1 VIADEGPASVRVLVT
16 GADGFVG
23 RHLVARLVE
32 TGHTVAA
39 ACRPGGEPLQTW
51 LGPRWRDAVKVLPF
65 EVTDS
70 DSARAALDPRCEAI
84 VHLAAVAS
92 GREARED
99 PGKAWTV
106 NAGGTARLVDA
117 ATALR
122 GAGEVD
128 PLVLIVS
135 TAEVYGSGP
144 ASPRIETDPVRPQ
157 SPYAASKAGSEIA
170 ALEAWRRAGLRVVIA
185 RPFPHTGVGQGPQ
198 YVVPSFLQR
207 LRAAKIT
214 GVTQVPT
221 GNLDPVRDLL
231 DVRDVVEAYLG
242 LLTRGVAGETY
253 NIGRGEGVT
262 LRDLFRRLAGL
273 VGARAEPVADPSLVR
288 SGDIPYLVGDSG
300 KLRAATG
307 WSPTITLDQ
316 TLREMVDA

>member
-1 VIADEGPASVRVLVT
+1 MRVLVT

-32 TGHTVAA
+32 TGHTVNA
-39 ACRPGGEPLQTW
+39 ACRPGGEPLQSW
-51 LGPRWRDAVKVLPF
+51 LGPRWRDAVKVIPF

-70 DSARAALDPRCEAI
+70 DSVRTAIDPRCEAI

-99 PGKAWTV
+99 PGKAWAV
-106 NAGGTARLVDA
+106 NAGGTARLVEA

-122 GAGEVD
+122 AAGEMD
-128 PLVLIVS
+128 PIVLIVS
-135 TAEVYGSGP
+135 TSEVYGAGP
-144 ASPRIETDPVRPQ
+144 PTPRVEADPVRPQ

-170 ALEAWRRAGLRVVIA
+170 ALEAWRRGGLRVVIA
-185 RPFPHTGVGQGPQ
+185 RPFAHTGVGQAPQ

-207 LRAAKIT
+207 LRAAKTT
-214 GVTQVPT
+214 GVTRVPT

-242 LLTRGVAGETY
+242 LLTQGVAGETY
-253 NIGRGEGVT
+253 NIGRGEGVS
-262 LRDLFRRLAGL
+262 LRDLFRRLAEL
-273 VGARAEPVADPSLVR
+273 VGAKAEPVADPSLVR
-288 SGDIPYLVGDSG
+288 TADIPYLVGDSG
-300 KLRAATG
+300 KLRTTTG
-307 WSPTITLDQ
+307 WAPTITLDE
-316 TLREMVDA
+316 TLRDMANA

>member
-1 VIADEGPASVRVLVT
+1 MRVLVT

-23 RHLVARLVE
+23 RHLVARLVGMDHMV
-32 TGHTVAA
+32 TA
-39 ACRPGGEPLQTW
+39 ACRPGGEPVQSW
-51 LGPRWRDAVKVLPF
+51 LGPRWRDAVQVVPF

-70 DSARAALDPRCEAI
+70 DSVRAAVGPRCEAI

-106 NAGGTARLVDA
+106 NAGGTARLIDA
-117 ATALR
+117 AAAR
-122 GAGEVD
+122 RAAGEVD
-128 PLVLIVS
+128 PLVLVVS
-135 TAEVYGSGP
+135 SAEVYGSGP
-144 ASPRIETDPVRPQ
+144 ASPRTEADPVRPQ
-157 SPYAASKAGSEIA
+157 SPYAASKAGAEIA
-170 ALEAWRRAGLRVVIA
+170 GLEAWRRAGLRVVIV
-185 RPFPHTGVGQGPQ
+185 RPFPHTGVGQAPQ

-207 LRAAKIT
+207 LRAAKSS
-214 GVTQVPT
+214 GVTRVPT

-242 LLTRGVAGETY
+242 LLAHGVPGETY
-253 NIGRGEGVT
+253 NVGRGEGVT
-262 LRDLFRRLAGL
+262 LRELFRRLADL
-273 VGARAEPVADPSLVR
+273 IGARAEPVADPSLVR
-288 SGDIPYLVGDSG
+288 TADIAHLVGDSA
-300 KLRAATG
+300 KLRAITG